1 MTSRTLSDQWE
12 LRLLVEHYC
21 AAADRADGEA
31 AAELFTEDGEFLMW
45 LDPDLEDPTSHRRGR
60 SEIAAAINRIRDYG
74 ATHHSIANSAVE
86 VIDDRATGVTR
97 CDAHHLIG
105 APPNIRDYTVYLR
118 YVDAFERVDSRWL
131 ISHRELRVNWINTT
145 PVERR

>member
-1 MTSRTLSDQWE
+1 MTSPDLTDHWE

-31 AAELFTEDGEFLMW
+31 AAELFTEEGEFLMW

-60 SEIAAAINRIRDYG
+60 TEIAAALNRIRDYG

-86 VIDDRATGVTR
+86 ILVDRAKGVTR

-105 APPNIRDYTVYLR
+105 APPNIRDYTLYLS
-118 YVDAFERVDSRWL
+118 YIDDFERVDGRWL
-131 ISHRELRVNWINTT
+131 ISRRELRVNWANTT
-145 PVERR
+145 RVERP

>member
-1 MTSRTLSDQWE
+1 VTSPDLSDHWE

-31 AAELFTEDGEFLMW
+31 ASELFTEDGEFLMW

-60 SEIAAAINRIRDYG
+60 DEIAAAINRIRDYG

-86 VIDDRATGVTR
+86 VLADRAKGVTR
-97 CDAHHLIG
+97 VDAHHLIG
-105 APPNIRDYTVYLR
+105 APPNVRDYTVYLR
-118 YVDAFERVDSRWL
+118 YVDDYQRVDGRWL
-131 ISHRELRVNWINTT
+131 ISRRELRVNWINTT
-145 PVERR
+145 PVERP